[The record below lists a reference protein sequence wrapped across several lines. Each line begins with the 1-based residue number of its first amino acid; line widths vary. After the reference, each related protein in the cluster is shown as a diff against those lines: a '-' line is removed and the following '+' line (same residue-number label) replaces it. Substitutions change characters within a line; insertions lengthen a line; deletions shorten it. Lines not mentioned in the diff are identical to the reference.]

1 MIDGSINEII
11 NLVNDILGSPRRE
24 AYVDGW
30 TEYNCPCC
38 AEENGNTVDG
48 KYNFCI
54 NYSKGVGHCWK
65 CGTSGRISK
74 YVRRYG
80 GADKLREYRNIVDE
94 IRRSQQYSLEKY
106 GITSDAEILKVENAL
121 TLPKDYSNDFTK
133 DDRQAFY
140 ALSYLRKRGINDSII
155 KKYNIGYVGWTS
167 EPNMSFRIIIPSYDE
182 FGDLNYYIAR
192 DYSGKN
198 NKRKYNNP
206 EVPKTSY
213 IFDEGMINWYEDITL
228 VEGVFDHIVVP
239 NSIPLLG
246 KVLDE
251 DNAVY
256 SALIN
261 RAMANVNIM
270 LDGDAVKDAKKL
282 YYKLEDSSLKG
293 RVRIIICDDGYD
305 ASTIYEKYGIDGIKK
320 LMKSKRQL
328 NDFDRIFDI

>member
-11 NLVNDILGSPRRE
+11 NIVNAILGSPRRE

-106 GITSDAEILKVENAL
+106 GIVNDAEILKVENTL

-155 KKYNIGYVGWTS
+155 KKYNIGYVG
-167 EPNMSFRIIIPSYDE
+167 
-182 FGDLNYYIAR
+182 
-192 DYSGKN
+192 
-198 NKRKYNNP
+198 
-206 EVPKTSY
+206 
-213 IFDEGMINWYEDITL
+213 
-228 VEGVFDHIVVP
+228 
-239 NSIPLLG
+239 
-246 KVLDE
+246 
-251 DNAVY
+251 
-256 SALIN
+256 
-261 RAMANVNIM
+261 
-270 LDGDAVKDAKKL
+270 
-282 YYKLEDSSLKG
+282 
-293 RVRIIICDDGYD
+293 
-305 ASTIYEKYGIDGIKK
+305 
-320 LMKSKRQL
+320 
-328 NDFDRIFDI
+328 